1 MNKPKFD
8 KWWKLKFY
16 LLRIIPK
23 KCSYCNGEIMEKGIK
38 GHNRR
43 IECRECNQT
52 LIDWTL

>member
-8 KWWKLKFY
+8 KWWKLKFH

-23 KCSYCNGEIMEKGIK
+23 KCPYCNGETMERGFK

-43 IECRECNQT
+43 IECKECNQT
-52 LIDWTL
+52 LIDYTL